1 MSESNSFPSLKGI
14 INKLSRALLVTMT
27 AAVLGA
33 CGGGGGD
40 SEARSVVVLF
50 GDSLTNNNGQ
60 FVTPNQHW
68 TEKLKVERA
77 GSTFIVS
84 AISGET
90 AADAVKRLPS
100 VLAQHRPTHIVI
112 SHGTNDYWRGCRGC
126 YAQTQKH
133 LEDMAMI
140 ANENGVVV
148 ILGDMTYKRG
158 GPPEASAYSAMY
170 RSAAGATGSRYV
182 NMVANIPYDR
192 VHYHS
197 DMVHYNNNA
206 QEALKNSV
214 VNFF

>member
-1 MSESNSFPSLKGI
+1 MSESNSFA
-14 INKLSRALLVTMT
+14 RHTALIDKFFRILIVSM
-27 AAVLGA
+27 AVAILTA
-33 CGGGGGD
+33 CGGGGG
-40 SEARSVVVLF
+40 SEARSVVVVF
-50 GDSLTNNNGQ
+50 GDSLSNNNGQ
-60 FVTPNQHW
+60 FVTSNEHW
-68 TEKLKVERA
+68 TEKLKAERP
-77 GSTFIVS
+77 GSTIVVS
-84 AISGET
+84 ALSGET

-100 VLAQHRPTHIVI
+100 VLATHRPTHIII
-112 SHGTNDYWRGCRGC
+112 SHGTNDYWRACRGC

-197 DMVHYNNNA
+197 DMIHYNNNS

-214 VNFF
+214 VNTF